1 VKVDMNT
8 VRAVIT
14 IVLLAAFSAFV
25 VYMLGQLDLAENE
38 WQRLVWV
45 FSGFEAIVFAA
56 VGWFFGREVNRERAE
71 KAEAEADA
79 AQKDAK
85 ENALEAERGRAVA
98 NAVIAHGS
106 TAPQRGQRLQAMGA
120 SDQTAGAVESELE
133 VLQEFC
139 RRQFPDLA

>member
-1 VKVDMNT
+1 VKVDMNS

-14 IVLLAAFSAFV
+14 IVLLAAFCAFV

-56 VGWFFGREVNRERAE
+56 VGWFFGREVNRARAD
-71 KAEAEADA
+71 KAEANADA

-85 ENALEAERGRAVA
+85 ENALVAERGRAVA
-98 NAVIAHGS
+98 NAVIAHRS
-106 TAPQRGQRLQAMGA
+106 TASQRGQRLQAMGA

-139 RRQFPDLA
+139 RRQFPDLT